1 MGVTVKLLVEAQ
13 LFENKNWGEDTP
25 IKRWRP
31 KGAVWF
37 QVEVD
42 SEDLMYSETE
52 TILTEMVA
60 NYSKNSDRDKFEY
73 LSHHEIFG
81 GIWTLSSD
89 EFARIN
95 ERLHEEVSMG
105 KAIEDE
111 EENLR
116 EIVND
121 IDPAGGYG
129 LHSHE

>member
-13 LFENKNWGEDTP
+13 LFQNKNWGEDTP
-25 IKRWRP
+25 IKRWSP
-31 KGAVWF
+31 KGTVWF

-42 SEDLMYSETE
+42 SDDLMYSETE

-60 NYSKNSDRDKFEY
+60 KYSGNPDWVKFEY

-81 GIWTLSSD
+81 GIQTLSSN

-105 KAIEDE
+105 KLDD
-111 EENLR
+111 
-116 EIVND
+116 D

-129 LHSHE
+129 LHSHV